1 MKKLITILLLTIPT
15 LAWSQKTFKFDS
27 LSVVRPN
34 DTLVI
39 KCKSSL
45 IYTQIGFTLVSDD
58 SRVYSFLLPGSEFL
72 ELQAVSFYDTKM
84 TLTDST
90 FNSPISVYYTQYNDI
105 QVAQYVRPKSIT
117 LMKKDKTGIIF
128 Y

>member
-1 MKKLITILLLTIPT
+1 MKKLITLLLLTIPT
-15 LAWSQKTFKFDS
+15 LVWSQKTFKFDS
-27 LSVVRPN
+27 LSVFRPS

-45 IYTQIGFTLVSDD
+45 IYTHIGFTLVSDD
-58 SRVYSFLLPGSEFL
+58 RRIYSFLLPGSEFL
-72 ELQAVSFYDTKM
+72 DLQAISFYDTKM

-90 FNSPISVYYTQYNDI
+90 FNSPISIYYTQYNDI